1 MAQDGQ
7 EDFIPS
13 IQEIPAMPR
22 EDFIPQRE
30 EPPAPP
36 TTTLNYY
43 TPEEAFTRFSQYLPI
58 EATPNDLLVP
68 SDDPRVYTYQMA
80 NGNIY
85 QVPAYQEVLAERR
98 TIGEAF
104 RHAVDQIPSR
114 TEVEEGLLN
123 LPSALYGSIENMVQG
138 RGTYE
143 DVIGTATGML
153 GANVVPRSRFVDEI
167 LEDQPNR
174 EPEVDFW
181 EDVDIDDSV
190 LDDLEFEPLE
200 EPMPPARPQDDM
212 FEQVPFNPDEQE
224 ANLLN
229 RLIAQEEANPVE
241 MDWDLPNIRDPS
253 APPTSADPG
262 RMWQPPPVPLREGK
276 KPNSGVVP
284 LYPPRDYEM
293 PEYTPEN
300 TIVFRSPVRDLVAGM
315 QIPSQGIKGSQFI
328 KMLND
333 NPSIRNSEVSSLELG
348 ISPEARYTREELQQ
362 LVDGRVFQVEAT
374 VMPHSLNQDEFYTLQ
389 RQPVRDTEADYAE
402 IVITATP
409 EEGGRDF
416 RANSQ
421 HFDDNTL
428 AHTRV
433 SLRTP
438 ESVEGSPYI
447 LVEEMQSDLVQ
458 RGWESPTDRKKLQD
472 MTFIEW
478 QEQQYPNMYSDQF
491 YKDQLTE
498 YETNLLPVVE
508 RLDAARRRIAD
519 GNGLFE
525 GGMALESVVRHVY
538 GNLPEELKNNPLYDL
553 PSLRTI
559 LADYVDYTSTKNT
572 QRNQVVAPP
581 IRNTQESTRLL
592 VESLISYADR
602 MGADEIVFPPLERIA
617 AERFSP
623 GTKDYEKAL
632 TPGSGFHQTY
642 VSSLKKVIQELQ
654 QEFGSENLPVYSRE
668 INYPPQRSLNITPE
682 IMRRDWEALDSLRNE
697 FHTLY
702 PQDTAQEIDVRL
714 SNRLSEMRNNE
725 MSALEYYRANYGW
738 EFIDNRIPFDTLS
751 RLREVE
757 GVPQEPILPT
767 QGIAINIGALRD
779 QYNLQYPRFS
789 DGGLVTQT
797 RSAFGG
803 MK

>member
-13 IQEIPAMPR
+13 IQEIPSPPAMPR
-22 EDFIPQRE
+22 ENFIPQRE

-36 TTTLNYY
+36 ATTLNYY

-143 DVIGTATGML
+143 DVIGTATGMV

-167 LEDQPNR
+167 LEDQPQR
-174 EPEVDFW
+174 VDELAVDEDFEPITDLDLDTELAEISWDPEPEPLPTNRPEV
-181 EDVDIDDSV
+181 VG
-190 LDDLEFEPLE
+190 LNDL
-200 EPMPPARPQDDM
+200 
-212 FEQVPFNPDEQE
+212 FEQQAREQGE
-224 ANLLN
+224 TTN
-229 RLIAQEEANPVE
+229 IEPEG
-241 MDWDLPNIRDPS
+241 DWDLTDVPDPR
-253 APPTSADPG
+253 PIADPG

-374 VMPHSLNQDEFYTLQ
+374 VMPHSLMQDEFYTYQ
-389 RQPVRDTEADYAE
+389 RQPVRDVEADYAE

-409 EEGGRDF
+409 EGDGRNF

-433 SLRTP
+433 SFRNP
-438 ESVEGSPYI
+438 DSMEGSPYV
-447 LVEEMQSDLVQ
+447 LVEEMQSDLIQ
-458 RGWESPTDRKKLQD
+458 KGWAAPEKVKSFTEFALDSGRLNNSVFIDDFDYELDRLGLAQQVPPIRSVLDTVYKAYEEELLELQSQNQLGFVGVGEFQKSV
-472 MTFIEW
+472 TSFISTT
-478 QEQQYPNMYSDQF
+478 YPDIPENMASS
-491 YKDQLTE
+491 
-498 YETNLLPVVE
+498 
-508 RLDAARRRIAD
+508 IA
-519 GNGLFE
+519 
-525 GGMALESVVRHVY
+525 RHVR
-538 GNLPEELKNNPLYDL
+538 
-553 PSLRTI
+553 RTVE
-559 LADYVDYTSTKNT
+559 DYSNSAGGVNT
-572 QRNQVVAPP
+572 QIIAPP

-602 MGADEIVFPPLERIA
+602 MGADEIVFPSLERILVA
-617 AERFSP
+617 REMLP

-668 INYPPQRSLNITPE
+668 INYTNNGLTNSGLSFGEVVWDFDDLTHFRNLGTIDQFLSSKFIGGDGMPVYDADGNATTMRDHFTSRYGPDFLSASTSVELFDMRSVGEHPQGLPT
-682 IMRRDWEALDSLRNE
+682 
-697 FHTLY
+697 
-702 PQDTAQEIDVRL
+702 
-714 SNRLSEMRNNE
+714 
-725 MSALEYYRANYGW
+725 
-738 EFIDNRIPFDTLS
+738 
-751 RLREVE
+751 E
-757 GVPQEPILPT
+757 GV
-767 QGIAINIGALRD
+767 AINIGALRD

-803 MK
+803 MI

>member
-98 TIGEAF
+98 TVGEAF

-138 RGTYE
+138 RGTYG
-143 DVIGTATGML
+143 DVIGTATGMV

-167 LEDQPNR
+167 LEDQPQR
-174 EPEVDFW
+174 VDELAVD
-181 EDVDIDDSV
+181 EDFIPMEDF
-190 LDDLEFEPLE
+190 DLEFEPLE
-200 EPMPPARPQDDM
+200 ESVPPVRPQDDM

-241 MDWDLPNIRDPS
+241 MDWDLPNIRDPL
-253 APPTSADPG
+253 APPPSADPG

-374 VMPHSLNQDEFYTLQ
+374 VMPHSLMQDEFYTYQ

-402 IVITATP
+402 IVVTATP
-409 EEGGRDF
+409 EGDGRNF

-438 ESVEGSPYI
+438 ESMEGSPYI

-458 RGWESPTDRKKLQD
+458 QG
-472 MTFIEW
+472 W
-478 QEQQYPNMYSDQF
+478 QEPTKKSATGESDFTFQDFLRQQYPD
-491 YKDQLTE
+491 TE
-498 YETNLLPVVE
+498 SAVLRYNTGATVQEVIDSAPEDLLPGAITTDWVARYVANNWPEGTEKPE
-508 RLDAARRRIAD
+508 RYTEIYYA
-519 GNGLFE
+519 
-525 GGMALESVVRHVY
+525 V
-538 GNLPEELKNNPLYDL
+538 
-553 PSLRTI
+553 
-559 LADYVDYTSTKNT
+559 ADYIDYHSVKNSLNTATSPEIIN
-572 QRNQVVAPP
+572 PP

-668 INYPPQRSLNITPE
+668 INYLEQRSTP
-682 IMRRDWEALDSLRNE
+682 
-697 FHTLY
+697 
-702 PQDTAQEIDVRL
+702 
-714 SNRLSEMRNNE
+714 
-725 MSALEYYRANYGW
+725 
-738 EFIDNRIPFDTLS
+738 RIPEFTARVNWARLEEIRGDAIRRNPDATEEDILVNLVDELGQNPDEIEYFLDTYGNDFVSARTFEEFYEQNVNAGGPERNL
-751 RLREVE
+751 
-757 GVPQEPILPT
+757 PIE
-767 QGIAINIGALRD
+767 GIAINIGALRG

-803 MK
+803 MI

>member
-13 IQEIPAMPR
+13 IQEIPSPPAMPR
-22 EDFIPQRE
+22 ENFIPQRE

-36 TTTLNYY
+36 ATTLNYY

-167 LEDQPNR
+167 LEDQPQR
-174 EPEVDFW
+174 VDELAVDEDFEPITDLDLDTELAEISWDPEPEPLPTNRPEV
-181 EDVDIDDSV
+181 VG
-190 LDDLEFEPLE
+190 LNDL
-200 EPMPPARPQDDM
+200 
-212 FEQVPFNPDEQE
+212 FEQQAREQGE
-224 ANLLN
+224 TTN
-229 RLIAQEEANPVE
+229 IEPEG
-241 MDWDLPNIRDPS
+241 DWDLTDVPDPR
-253 APPTSADPG
+253 PIADPG

-374 VMPHSLNQDEFYTLQ
+374 VMPYSLNQDEFYTYQ
-389 RQPVRDTEADYAE
+389 RQPVEDLEIDYAE
-402 IVITATP
+402 IVIDATP
-409 EEGGRDF
+409 EGDGRNF

-433 SLRTP
+433 SLRAP
-438 ESVEGSPYI
+438 ESGEGSPYV
-447 LVEEMQSDLVQ
+447 LVEEMQSDLIQ
-458 RGWESPTDRKKLQD
+458 KGWAEPRQLSTMKDFITSPEIFERSMAAGNWESIYGGSLP
-472 MTFIEW
+472 
-478 QEQQYPNMYSDQF
+478 
-491 YKDQLTE
+491 QLSTVVKS
-498 YETNLLPVVE
+498 VVE
-508 RLDAARRRIAD
+508 MHEDILTKLASKRNSGELTSYKLSQDIEDLIEVTYPQFPRGAM
-519 GNGLFE
+519 E
-525 GGMALESVVRHVY
+525 GASIFIKDLINRYNDES
-538 GNLPEELKNNPLYDL
+538 LT
-553 PSLRTI
+553 PSI
-559 LADYVDYTSTKNT
+559 G
-572 QRNQVVAPP
+572 APP

-602 MGADEIVFPPLERIA
+602 MGADEIVFPSLERILVA
-617 AERFSP
+617 REMLP

-654 QEFGSENLPVYSRE
+654 QEFGSENLPVYARDIRYRATSPLTVSFD
-668 INYPPQRSLNITPE
+668 IVQS
-682 IMRRDWEALDSLRNE
+682 DWEYLVMEIRHIAEYQPNLNE
-697 FHTLY
+697 L
-702 PQDTAQEIDVRL
+702 EILTELQNRL
-714 SNRLSEMRNNE
+714 SNTGELSHFIETYGNNFATARTFE
-725 MSALEYYRANYGW
+725 
-738 EFIDNRIPFDTLS
+738 EFYE
-751 RLREVE
+751 LRGGPE
-757 GVPQEPILPT
+757 GNLPT
-767 QGIAINIGALRD
+767 EGIAINIGALRD

-803 MK
+803 MI